1 MCMYEKLEEEE
12 KLPLVSSDVPAQSS
26 MKAELD
32 QGQMPDQTAIQ
43 GGQVPVQ
50 GMLQQ
55 AGQQPGQVMQ
65 QQQAGQQPGQVTQ
78 QQQAGQQP
86 GQVMQQQQAGQQPG
100 QVMQQQEQ
108 IPQQQQTQPQQQ
120 PQFSE
125 VEPQSQQQLH
135 QQYFKISIPLHK
147 WILRY
152 FKISIPLHKLPEA

>member
-86 GQVMQQQQAGQQPG
+86 GQVMQQQ
-100 QVMQQQEQ
+100 EQ